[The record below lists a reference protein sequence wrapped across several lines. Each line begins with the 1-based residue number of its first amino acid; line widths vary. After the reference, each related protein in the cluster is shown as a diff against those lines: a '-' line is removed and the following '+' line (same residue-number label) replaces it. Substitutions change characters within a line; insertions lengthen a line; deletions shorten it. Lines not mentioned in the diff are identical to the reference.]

1 MGGSHRRWRSRRGL
15 GAPDLPRA
23 RPCGARP
30 RRPRLLARRN
40 ARPRPRPSRPRPPA
54 RRSARRAARRRPA
67 LWHGHRPPA
76 LLRLHPGAGLAGLLA
91 RRACGADPQSA
102 SRLGAAERGRDRDRA
117 RTDPAAL
124 RRGGLSGRLR
134 RPVRLGRLH
143 GEPHRARRR
152 ARQPAHGRRARPR
165 RGLRHL
171 RTHSSV
177 AKSLRIAGF
186 LSRQIRVVP
195 TDAGRRLDVAALAG
209 AVADDRAAGQK
220 PFAVVASAGTTNTG
234 AIDPLAEIAALCAR
248 EALWMHVDGAFGA
261 SALLSPAHRGLLA
274 GIERADSIAWD
285 AHKWLFQTYG
295 CGMTLVRDAA
305 VLAPSF
311 ALASDYLRDG
321 AAEGA
326 EPNYWDLGPE
336 LTRPARAV
344 RLWLTFQAMG
354 REGLGA
360 AIAHGFALA
369 ETAERL
375 VRAMDG
381 WRLVSPA
388 QMAITAFRYAP
399 EGLAPEAAD
408 AVNASAARRLMDE
421 GFAVVGTT
429 RLDGRL
435 TIRMC
440 TINPATSEDDL
451 KATLERL
458 DGVAQEIAAS
468 G

>member
-1 MGGSHRRWRSRRGL
+1 M
-15 GAPDLPRA
+15 
-23 RPCGARP
+23 
-30 RRPRLLARRN
+30 
-40 ARPRPRPSRPRPPA
+40 
-54 RRSARRAARRRPA
+54 
-67 LWHGHRPPA
+67 
-76 LLRLHPGAGLAGLLA
+76 
-91 RRACGADPQSA
+91 
-102 SRLGAAERGRDRDRA
+102 
-117 RTDPAAL
+117 
-124 RRGGLSGRLR
+124 
-134 RPVRLGRLH
+134 
-143 GEPHRARRR
+143 
-152 ARQPAHGRRARPR
+152 
-165 RGLRHL
+165 
-171 RTHSSV
+171 
-177 AKSLRIAGF
+177 
-186 LSRQIRVVP
+186 RVVP